1 MQATTKRRQ
10 KRKLVEERENQVGGH
25 RTGPEEDP
33 DGFYVVRKSSNRLVQ
48 VELQLDGNPVTMEV
62 DTGATMSLI
71 LERRLKQVL
80 PKAAHII
87 TLRQYCRLTL
97 QRGYQ

>member
-25 RTGPEEDP
+25 RTSPGEDP

-48 VELQLDGNPVTMEV
+48 VELQLDGNPVTMEG

-71 LERRLKQVL
+71 LERRL
-80 PKAAHII
+80 PKVAHII
-87 TLRQYCRLTL
+87 TLWQCCRLTL